1 MSAKIFLTINAVL
14 AILYGLGFVLVP
26 ASSLAVYGVAPDPH
40 VILSTQFFGSALL
53 GIGVVFWFAKD
64 FPDQG
69 LPNKTVYGPPPRPYP
84 TLHPQRTPPVAL
96 YGPPP
101 SPYPTLD
108 PQRPPPPAPVYGP
121 PPRNPLD

>member
-1 MSAKIFLTINAVL
+1 MAAGRKAKALRPQESYCQNGVDELDRVFH
-14 AILYGLGFVLVP
+14 GD
-26 ASSLAVYGVAPDPH
+26 AS
-40 VILSTQFFGSALL
+40 
-53 GIGVVFWFAKD
+53 KD

-101 SPYPTLD
+101 RPYPTLD
-108 PQRPPPPAPVYGP
+108 PQRPPPFAPLYGP

>member
-1 MSAKIFLTINAVL
+1 MQEQSRRTFLMRYAAMAL
-14 AILYGLGFVLVP
+14 AAAMAPNGARAAADDGD
-26 ASSLAVYGVAPDPH
+26 AS
-40 VILSTQFFGSALL
+40 
-53 GIGVVFWFAKD
+53 KD

-101 SPYPTLD
+101 RPYPTLD
-108 PQRPPPPAPVYGP
+108 PQRPPPFAPLYGP